1 MKVAIDTNILVRL
14 FVIDD
19 EKQHRQSLEI
29 LDQAENIIIPT
40 TVFCETIWV
49 LRRLYQQSNHDIY
62 YKLSYFLTHP
72 KLIYAQAEVEAG
84 FAFMQEGGDFADGVN
99 EYAGSQLGAESFATF
114 DQKAIKLFKKLGK
127 NMYSHS

>member
-62 YKLSYFLTHP
+62 STLTS
-72 KLIYAQAEVEAG
+72 K
-84 FAFMQEGGDFADGVN
+84 
-99 EYAGSQLGAESFATF
+99 
-114 DQKAIKLFKKLGK
+114 
-127 NMYSHS
+127 